1 MAGVEGWWSGPGGG
15 WLTTWYDMIFSLMVV
30 TRVLLIFPT
39 LEEMHATPGPLV
51 MTSGGLLDKVGA
63 AQGSDCLL

>member
-30 TRVLLIFPT
+30 TRVLLMFPS
-39 LEEMHATPGPLV
+39 LEEMYATPGPLV
-51 MTSGGLLDKVGA
+51 MMIVLRFDPWSSKRL
-63 AQGSDCLL
+63 